1 MKYTLPIGAKL
12 HSPKR
17 TYTIEKV
24 LGQGGFGITYKVSAN
39 LKVDNV
45 TIRTHFAIKEFFM
58 SEACERDEHNSICY
72 SSPVKDKVEESRKDF
87 LAEAQRLNKI
97 SLEHPNIIHVNEV
110 FEANNTVYYVME
122 YLDAGSLRD
131 YVRKQGALSEQEA
144 LAIMVPIMQAVE
156 YLHQHKMSHLD
167 VKPDNVMLKEDP
179 ETGETIPVLIDF
191 GLSKHYDKN
200 GKPTSTVR
208 VSGFSD
214 GYAPVEQY
222 TGIYFFTPQADVYAL
237 AATLYYALVGKDP
250 VIASEQT
257 EEKILK
263 NLPKGISDSVKKT
276 ILSSMKMQKEERC
289 PSVSIM
295 LADLSASSVEN
306 VQNEQNENL
315 TKKSNETQV
324 IKKTHKKHSM
334 RIAWSVAGIIGLV
347 AVVWMAIMVF
357 SSPAALPQQSQ
368 PQQPI
373 EQKPSVASVASP
385 TTMSSSSN
393 KVGSS
398 EPGSVI
404 RIPVKNGI
412 SIKMVKVEAGSFDMG
427 ATPEMEN
434 PDTDEMTVHRVT
446 LTNDYY
452 IGRYEVTQALW
463 QAVMG
468 SNPSKFKGDDLPVE
482 TVNWG
487 DCQDFISK
495 LNAMTGKRFRLPT
508 EAEWEYAARGGKK
521 SRGYQY
527 SGSNT
532 LGDVAWYGDNS
543 GSKTHAVGTKQPN
556 ELGIYDMTG
565 NVWEWCQDWY
575 DSYSSSPQTNPTR
588 AVGGAGRVNRGGS
601 LVDPARDCRT
611 SFRSTIVTSDIRSS
625 VLGLRLVLS
634 E

>member
-263 NLPKGISDSVKKT
+263 NLPKGISDSVKKA

-306 VQNEQNENL
+306 AQNEQNENL

-357 SSPAALPQQSQ
+357 RDILPLSKKKAKNVEVKSDKSQSFH
-368 PQQPI
+368 
-373 EQKPSVASVASP
+373 EELA
-385 TTMSSSSN
+385 
-393 KVGSS
+393 
-398 EPGSVI
+398 
-404 RIPVKNGI
+404 IPVN
-412 SIKMVKVEAGSFDMG
+412 SNVYVELVKVEAGSFDMG

-434 PDTDEMTVHRVT
+434 PDDNEKPVHRVT
-446 LTNDYY
+446 LSKDYY
-452 IGRYEVTQALW
+452 LSKNEVTQRLW
-463 QAVMG
+463 KTVMG
-468 SNPSKFKGDDLPVE
+468 NNPSNFKGDDLPIEHVSW
-482 TVNWG
+482 N

-495 LNAMTGKRFRLPT
+495 LNSMTGQQFRLPT
-508 EAEWEYAARGGKK
+508 EAEWEYAARGGNE
-521 SRGYQY
+521 SHGYQY

-532 LGDVAWYGDNS
+532 IGEVAWYCDTS
-543 GSKTHAVGTKQPN
+543 GFKTHAVGTKQPN

-565 NVWEWCQDWY
+565 NVWEWCQDRY
-575 DSYSSSPQTNPTR
+575 DAYVLNPLDPPSDYPYR
-588 AVGGAGRVNRGGS
+588 IKRGGS
-601 LVDPARDCRT
+601 CREHVK
-611 SFRSTIVTSDIRSS
+611 FCRSS
-625 VLGLRLVLS
+625 YRGSASPDDRGDRMNVYGLRLALS

>member
-222 TGIYFFTPQADVYAL
+222 TVIYFFTPQADVYAL

-250 VIASEQT
+250 IIASELTTNVILRNLPNAISESVKNAISAGMRMRKEERLQNVVELLKCIDAYHK
-257 EEKILK
+257 EEKR
-263 NLPKGISDSVKKT
+263 NPKSNTARMSHETQTIKKSVKKSYLRYVWIVAVMIGLAPVIGLIASIVKT
-276 ILSSMKMQKEERC
+276 NNNGQSEVLKTKKEIVQLNNGNIVV
-289 PSVSIM
+289 PVKDDVSI
-295 LADLSASSVEN
+295 E
-306 VQNEQNENL
+306 
-315 TKKSNETQV
+315 
-324 IKKTHKKHSM
+324 
-334 RIAWSVAGIIGLV
+334 
-347 AVVWMAIMVF
+347 
-357 SSPAALPQQSQ
+357 
-368 PQQPI
+368 
-373 EQKPSVASVASP
+373 
-385 TTMSSSSN
+385 
-393 KVGSS
+393 
-398 EPGSVI
+398 
-404 RIPVKNGI
+404 
-412 SIKMVKVEAGSFDMG
+412 MVKVEAGSFDMG
-427 ATPEMEN
+427 ATPEMKN
-434 PDTDEMTVHRVT
+434 PYSWEKPVHRVT
-446 LTNDYY
+446 LSNDDFV
-452 IGRYEVTQALW
+452 GKYEVTQSLW
-463 QAVMG
+463 KTVMG
-468 SNPSKFKGDDLPVE
+468 ANPSDFKGDNLPVE
-482 TVNWG
+482 NVSWG
-487 DCQDFISK
+487 FCQKFISK
-495 LNAMTGKRFRLPT
+495 LNSMTGRKFRLPT
-508 EAEWEYAARGGKK
+508 EAEWEYAARGGNK
-521 SRGYQY
+521 SRGCQY

-532 LGDVAWYGDNS
+532 LADVAWYEDNS
-543 GSKTHAVGTKQPN
+543 GFKTHDVGAKLPN
-556 ELGIYDMTG
+556 ELGIYDMSG

-575 DSYSSSPQTNPTR
+575 GGYASSAQINPT
-588 AVGGAGRVNRGGS
+588 GAISGKARICRGGS
-601 LVDPARDCRT
+601 WSCEASYFRT
-611 SFRSTIVTSDIRSS
+611 SYRSS
-625 VLGLRLVLS
+625 LPGGRGNDLGLRLVLS

>member
-214 GYAPVEQY
+214 DYAPVEQY

-306 VQNEQNENL
+306 AQSDQNENL

-357 SSPAALPQQSQ
+357 RDISDKTQSFN
-368 PQQPI
+368 
-373 EQKPSVASVASP
+373 EELA
-385 TTMSSSSN
+385 
-393 KVGSS
+393 
-398 EPGSVI
+398 
-404 RIPVKNGI
+404 IPVN
-412 SIKMVKVEAGSFDMG
+412 SNVYVELVKVEAGSFNMG
-427 ATPEMEN
+427 ATSEMEN
-434 PDTDEMTVHRVT
+434 PYEDEKPIHRVT
-446 LTNDYY
+446 LTNNYY
-452 IGRYEVTQALW
+452 IGKYEVTQALW

-468 SNPSKFKGDDLPVE
+468 SNPSCFKGDDLPVE
-482 TVNWG
+482 RVSWN

-556 ELGIYDMTG
+556 ELGIYDMAA
-565 NVWEWCQDWY
+565 NVEEWCQDRY
-575 DSYSSSPQTNPTR
+575 GSYSSSPQTNPT
-588 AVGGAGRVNRGGS
+588 GAASGSNRVIRGGDWFF
-601 LVDPARDCRT
+601 LAWDCRT
-611 SFRSTIVTSDIRSS
+611 SCRGFRAPGDRFNY
-625 VLGLRLVLS
+625 LGLRLVLS

>member
-306 VQNEQNENL
+306 AQNEQNENL
-315 TKKSNETQV
+315 TKKSNVTQV

-357 SSPAALPQQSQ
+357 RDISDKSQSFN
-368 PQQPI
+368 
-373 EQKPSVASVASP
+373 EELA
-385 TTMSSSSN
+385 
-393 KVGSS
+393 
-398 EPGSVI
+398 
-404 RIPVKNGI
+404 IPVN
-412 SIKMVKVEAGSFDMG
+412 SNVYVELVKVEAGSFNMG
-427 ATPEMEN
+427 ATPEMQEPYRN
-434 PDTDEMTVHRVT
+434 EKPVHRVT
-446 LTNDYY
+446 LTNNYY
-452 IGRYEVTQALW
+452 IGKYEVTQALW

-468 SNPSKFKGDDLPVE
+468 SNPSQIKGDNLPVE
-482 TVNWG
+482 TVDWN
-487 DCQDFISK
+487 DCQGFISK

-532 LGDVAWYGDNS
+532 LGDVAWYDGNS
-543 GSKTHAVGTKQPN
+543 GFKTHAVGTKQPN
-556 ELGIYDMTG
+556 ELGIYDMAG
-565 NVWEWCQDWY
+565 NVLEWCQDRY
-575 DSYSSSPQTNPTR
+575 GSYSSSPQTNPTR

-601 LVDPARDCRT
+601 WYSSARDCRT
-611 SFRSTIVTSDIRSS
+611 SFRSTLVTSDIRSDD
-625 VLGLRLVLS
+625 LGFRLVLS

>member
-306 VQNEQNENL
+306 AQSDQNENL

-357 SSPAALPQQSQ
+357 RDISDKTQSFN
-368 PQQPI
+368 
-373 EQKPSVASVASP
+373 EELA
-385 TTMSSSSN
+385 
-393 KVGSS
+393 
-398 EPGSVI
+398 
-404 RIPVKNGI
+404 IPVN
-412 SIKMVKVEAGSFDMG
+412 SNVYVELVKVEVGSFNMG
-427 ATPEMEN
+427 ATSEMEN
-434 PDTDEMTVHRVT
+434 PYEDEKPIHRVT
-446 LTNDYY
+446 LTNNYY
-452 IGRYEVTQALW
+452 IGKYEVTQALW

-468 SNPSKFKGDDLPVE
+468 SNPSCFKGDDLPVE
-482 TVNWG
+482 RVSWN

-556 ELGIYDMTG
+556 ELGIYDMAA
-565 NVWEWCQDWY
+565 NVEEWCQDRY
-575 DSYSSSPQTNPTR
+575 GSYSSSPQTNPT
-588 AVGGAGRVNRGGS
+588 GAASGSNRVIRGGDWFF
-601 LVDPARDCRT
+601 LAWDCRT
-611 SFRSTIVTSDIRSS
+611 SCRGFRAPGDRFNY
-625 VLGLRLVLS
+625 LGLRLVLS

>member
-122 YLDAGSLRD
+122 YLDAGNLRD

-306 VQNEQNENL
+306 AQNEQNENL
-315 TKKSNETQV
+315 TKKSNVTQV

-357 SSPAALPQQSQ
+357 RDILPLSKKKAKNVEVKSDKSQSFN
-368 PQQPI
+368 
-373 EQKPSVASVASP
+373 EELA
-385 TTMSSSSN
+385 
-393 KVGSS
+393 
-398 EPGSVI
+398 
-404 RIPVKNGI
+404 IPVN
-412 SIKMVKVEAGSFDMG
+412 SNVYVELVKVEAGSFNMG

-434 PDTDEMTVHRVT
+434 PDEFEKPVHRVT
-446 LTNDYY
+446 LTNNYY
-452 IGRYEVTQALW
+452 IGKYEVTQALW

-468 SNPSKFKGDDLPVE
+468 SNPSCFKGDDLPVE
-482 TVNWG
+482 AVTWN

-495 LNAMTGKRFRLPT
+495 LNAMTGKRFRLPS
-508 EAEWEYAARGGKK
+508 EAEWEYAARGGNK

-532 LGDVAWYGDNS
+532 IGDVAWYYGNS
-543 GSKTHAVGTKQPN
+543 SSMTHAVGTKQPN
-556 ELGIYDMTG
+556 ELGLYDMTG
-565 NVWEWCQDWY
+565 NVYEMCQDRSG
-575 DSYSSSPQTNPTR
+575 SYSGSPQTNPTG
-588 AVGGAGRVNRGGS
+588 AVSGTYRVYRGGS
-601 LVDPARDCRT
+601 CCFSAWKCRT
-611 SFRSTIVTSDIRSS
+611 SCRENNDPDDCDDC
-625 VLGLRLVLS
+625 LGLRLVLS